1 MNLCQFLNF
10 NKDCP
15 VCGEPLTLYAQL
27 LDGPLWKAFRPS
39 KKVYHFE
46 QHKSKNSEFGSDDF
60 FWLTNSE
67 GSFDIDFSSSKLYQN
82 SKTWTFFFFFMCNE
96 AGFEDHPRENFTIN
110 PCTACYYR
118 SSPFLEFKQNEDKNW
133 RLIRAPGTDTIEG
146 EVKDEI
152 FAFPAPQPG
161 GGEKMYVLNMD
172 YENQNSILRYFI
184 VTEDEKADKDFEP
197 NMFKLKLPIP
207 NVRPNFAIA
216 QRDALISRFDSWIL
230 MS

>member
-15 VCGEPLTLYAQL
+15 VCGEPLTLYAGIF
-27 LDGPLWKAFRPS
+27 DGPLWKAFRPS
-39 KKVYHFE
+39 KEVYHFE
-46 QHKSKNSEFGSDDF
+46 QFKVKNTEFGKDDF
-60 FWLTNSE
+60 FWLTNSN
-67 GSFDIDFSSSKLYQN
+67 GIFDIDFSSAKLYQN
-82 SKTWTFFFFFMCNE
+82 SKSWRFLFFYMCNE
-96 AGFEDHPRENFTIN
+96 AGFEDAPRDNYAIN

-133 RLIRAPGTDTIEG
+133 RLTTLTGVDPIDG

-152 FAFPAPQPG
+152 FAFPVPQPG

-172 YENQNSILRYFI
+172 YENKSTILRYYI
-184 VTEDEKADKDFEP
+184 ITKEEKADEDFDP
-197 NMFKLKLPIP
+197 KMLKLNLPLP
-207 NVRPNFAIA
+207 GGRPNFDMANRA
-216 QRDALISRFDSWIL
+216 ALISRFDSWIL